1 VTGTAETR
9 LNTVETRLNEDMK
22 AALKAGE
29 AGRLSLSVIRLARAA
44 LQNATI
50 EKRRPLTED
59 EAVEVVARE
68 VRQRREAA
76 EEYTR
81 LGKADAA
88 ERLRA
93 EIAVLE
99 RYLPQPL
106 SDEELRRIIT
116 EAIAAVGAV
125 SKRDLGKVMGR
136 VMPQTRGR
144 ADGRRVNELV
154 ASLLPDA

>member
-1 VTGTAETR
+1 MTGTAETR